1 MFVIGT
7 AGHIDHGKSTLV
19 QALTGIDPDR
29 LQEEKSRGMT
39 IDLGFAWLRLPN
51 GTEISIVDVP
61 GHERFIKNMLA
72 GVGGIDL
79 ALLVVAADEGVMP
92 QTREHLAIV
101 DLLGITSGVVAVTKR
116 DLVDDDWLD
125 LVTADIEEAL
135 RETRLA
141 DAPLVPCS
149 ATTRAG
155 LDDLLA
161 AIQGRLAEQEP
172 KRDIGRPRLA
182 IDRAFTIAGF
192 GTVVTGTLV
201 DGSLRLGQEVE
212 IVPSGLRSRVRGL
225 QTHRTKVEV
234 ARPGSR
240 VAINLP
246 GISTDEIHRG
256 QVVTVPDW
264 LDPATAIDVRLEGVR
279 DLPRPLR
286 HNMTV
291 TFHTGAAEVTVK
303 LRLLDRDELPAGEH
317 GWGQVRLESPLAT
330 VRGDRFVIR
339 SSNATLGGGRVVDTR
354 AKRHRRHH
362 APTLQTLASLSEG
375 TPEDTLFAIVD
386 RLQPIDLSELGKHT
400 EQDQQ
405 SLSAMVA
412 SLVAADR
419 LVSLGDEGA
428 AIQVLLYTRPTFDTL
443 TEAARTTLLGYFREH
458 PLRAGMPREEVK
470 SRLRLQTRPFNALLS
485 RWLAEGT
492 LAEAGSL
499 LSLPGREITLPPA
512 QEREAAA
519 FIAALTAHPY
529 APQPSSIPSPELLA
543 YLAERGQ
550 VVPVAD
556 GIVFAPD
563 AYHRMVTEITA
574 HLQREGTITLA
585 QVRDLFST
593 SRKYAQALLEHLD
606 ERRITRR
613 VGDERVLR

>member
-1 MFVIGT
+1 VFVIGT

-19 QALTGIDPDR
+19 HALTGIDPDR

-51 GTEISIVDVP
+51 STEVSIVDVP

-101 DLLGITSGVVAVTKR
+101 DLLGITSGVVAITKR
-116 DLVDDDWLD
+116 DLVDDDWID
-125 LVTADIEEAL
+125 LVTSDVEAAL
-135 RETRLA
+135 KDTRLSG
-141 DAPLVPCS
+141 APLVQCS
-149 ATTRAG
+149 ATTRDG
-155 LDDLLA
+155 LDDLLETL
-161 AIQGRLAEQEP
+161 QTQLTERQP

-240 VAINLP
+240 VAVNLP
-246 GISTDEIHRG
+246 GIGTDDVHRG

-264 LDPATAIDVRLEGVR
+264 LAPATAIDIRLEVVR

-291 TFHTGAAEVTVK
+291 TFHTGAAEVTGK

-317 GWGQVRLESPLAT
+317 GWGQIRLETPLAT
-330 VRGDRFVIR
+330 VRGDHFVIR

-354 AKRHRRHH
+354 ARRHRRHH

-375 TPEDTLFAIVD
+375 TPEDALFAIVD
-386 RLQPIDLSELGKHT
+386 RLQPIAVAELGKHT
-400 EQDQQ
+400 ELDQE
-405 SLSAMVA
+405 SVRGMVA
-412 SLVAADR
+412 SLVMSDR
-419 LVSLGDEGA
+419 FVSLGEEVA
-428 AIQVLLYTRPTFDTL
+428 APQALLYTRPNFELL
-443 TEAARTTLLGYFREH
+443 TEAAIGTLNSYFREH
-458 PLRAGMPREEVK
+458 TLRSGMPREEVK

-485 RWLAEGT
+485 RWLTEDT
-492 LAEAGSL
+492 VTEAGSL
-499 LSLPGREITLPPA
+499 LSLPGHEVVLTPA
-512 QEREAAA
+512 QERESSKFVSELA
-519 FIAALTAHPY
+519 AHPF
-529 APQPSSIPSPELLA
+529 APQPSSVPNPDLLA
-543 YLAERGQ
+543 YLADHDR

-556 GIVFAPD
+556 GVIFAPE
-563 AYHRMVTEITA
+563 AYRRMMAGVIE

-585 QVRDLFST
+585 QVRDMFST

-606 ERRITRR
+606 EQRITRR
-613 VGDERVLR
+613 VGDERMLR